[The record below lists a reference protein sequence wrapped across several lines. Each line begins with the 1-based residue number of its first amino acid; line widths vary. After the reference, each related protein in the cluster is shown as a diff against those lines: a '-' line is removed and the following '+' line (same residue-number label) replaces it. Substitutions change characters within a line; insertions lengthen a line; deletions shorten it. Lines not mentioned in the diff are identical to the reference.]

1 MAHKAQGNI
10 TQFYMFVVKVIMNTD
25 KQPDEEI
32 LEVRSGGHRAE
43 EQGLGCMSQW
53 VWGASPSTEIHSP
66 PQKRSEHHYL
76 GVLWR
81 LYYVVRI
88 NRQ

>member
-32 LEVRSGGHRAE
+32 LEVRSGGPRAE
-43 EQGLGCMSQW
+43 ELVSQW
-53 VWGASPSTEIHSP
+53 VWGACPSGFGVHPPAQRSIHLP
-66 PQKRSEHHYL
+66 RSAL
-76 GVLWR
+76 NT
-81 LYYVVRI
+81 I
-88 NRQ
+88 I